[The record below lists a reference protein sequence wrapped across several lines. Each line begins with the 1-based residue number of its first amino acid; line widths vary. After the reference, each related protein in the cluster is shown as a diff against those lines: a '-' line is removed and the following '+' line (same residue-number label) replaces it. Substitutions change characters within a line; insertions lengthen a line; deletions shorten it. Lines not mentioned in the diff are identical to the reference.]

1 MSKLNVSAQPMTM
14 QGIRRWAGKAVVSLV
29 IYGILLFLSAGMLDW
44 IEGWAYFG
52 IIFLTQML
60 SAVVLIPRRPDLIAE
75 RSKLQEGTKK
85 WDLFLAPVIAI
96 LGPLA
101 MIVTAGLDTRFG
113 WSAPINTG
121 LWLLG
126 LALVLGSSMFVLWA
140 MTSNPFFAA
149 TVRIQDDRGQR
160 VVRGGPYRLVRHP
173 GYLGSIIFNLATPL
187 ALGSWWTYLPAL
199 LTIILLVA
207 RTGLEDRTLRDELS
221 GYSEYS
227 KVTRYRLIP
236 GVW

>member
-1 MSKLNVSAQPMTM
+1 MPKLNISTQPVTI
-14 QGIRRWAGKAVVSLV
+14 QGIRKWLVKSVASLV
-29 IYGILLFLSAGMLDW
+29 IYGMLLFLSAGRLDW

-52 IIFLTQML
+52 IIFLTQIF

-101 MIVTAGLDTRFG
+101 MIVTAGLDARLG
-113 WSAPINTG
+113 WSVPMDIG

-126 LALVLGSSMFVLWA
+126 LALVLGSGMFGLWA
-140 MTSNPFFAA
+140 MASNPFFAA
-149 TVRIQDDRGQR
+149 TVRIQEDRGQT

-187 ALGSWWTYLPAL
+187 ALGSRWTYLPAL
-199 LTIILLVA
+199 VIFILLLV
-207 RTGLEDRTLRDELS
+207 RTGLGDRTLRDELS

-227 KVTRYRLIP
+227 TVTRYRLIP